1 MTELTARG
9 GNDSVQPPLSQA
21 VGYVIVVVIGLI
33 IAFGMVILY
42 TLRLRIYWGR

>member
-33 IAFGMVILY
+33 IAFGMLILY
-42 TLRLRIYWGR
+42 PLQLRIYLGR